1 MAGKVGFWI
10 FYSKLLSEQIFANR
24 LRNGFCLDRNKLP
37 EAGTQVLSLLL
48 KGKQSG
54 TLSFP
59 KSIICQRIN
68 RCFGDSGVIKLK
80 WQMIFSWASCSTD
93 VILRQVLL
101 GSKAQLANQLGSCPV
116 CQQARLPSS
125 ALLLPSVLSVHP
137 RRQSWSPV
145 SQPEVPLLF
154 AHTGQQGEEGG
165 CSDLIK
171 D

>member
-24 LRNGFCLDRNKLP
+24 LRNGFCLGTNSQK
-37 EAGTQVLSLLL
+37 AGTQVLSLLL

-59 KSIICQRIN
+59 KSIIRQKIN
-68 RCFGDSGVIKLK
+68 RCFGDSGVIKWK

-101 GSKAQLANQLGSCPV
+101 GSKAQLANQLGSRPV

-125 ALLLPSVLSVHP
+125 ALLLPWVLSVHP

-165 CSDLIK
+165 CSGLIN